1 MTTRRMSDITGVRS
15 GTDGV
20 PDETAPDRAAPGEAA
35 PDRAAPDGA
44 APGEAATDRAAPDGA
59 VTRRG
64 PGEAVAERDAEA
76 VSRWVEDFVFALIQM
91 GFPRMPARVFVALIT
106 TDSGRLTAAELS
118 DTLQASA
125 AAVSGA
131 VRYLI
136 QLGLIR
142 REGEPGSRRH
152 YYRVPD
158 NWWDDLLSARDSLMG
173 RWTAVMR
180 EGAGILGTATP
191 AGARIAESARYF
203 EFLAT
208 EVPQVMRRWRERK
221 AELDGGPA
229 DDR

>member
-1 MTTRRMSDITGVRS
+1 MSDITGVAHGTGS
-15 GTDGV
+15 GADGIGSGADSTGSGADGA
-20 PDETAPDRAAPGEAA
+20 PDEAAA
-35 PDRAAPDGA
+35 DGTVA
-44 APGEAATDRAAPDGA
+44 
-59 VTRRG
+59 RRG
-64 PGEAVAERDAEA
+64 PGSGQATAGRDAEA

-118 DTLQASA
+118 DALQASA

-229 DDR
+229 DDQ

>member
-1 MTTRRMSDITGVRS
+1 MSDMTGVAR
-15 GTDGV
+15 GAQ
-20 PDETAPDRAAPGEAA
+20 PDSSEPAAA
-35 PDRAAPDGA
+35 
-44 APGEAATDRAAPDGA
+44 
-59 VTRRG
+59 RRG
-64 PGEAVAERDAEA
+64 PRPAKTPPERDAEA

-118 DTLQASA
+118 ETLQASA

-136 QLGLIR
+136 QLGLVR

-152 YYRVPD
+152 QYRVPD
-158 NWWDDLLSARDSLMG
+158 NWWDELLSARDSLMG

-203 EFLAT
+203 EFLTT
-208 EVPQVMRRWRERK
+208 EMPQVMRRWHERK
-221 AELDGGPA
+221 AERDGGPA
-229 DDR
+229 SDR

>member
-1 MTTRRMSDITGVRS
+1 
-15 GTDGV
+15 
-20 PDETAPDRAAPGEAA
+20 
-35 PDRAAPDGA
+35 
-44 APGEAATDRAAPDGA
+44 
-59 VTRRG
+59 
-64 PGEAVAERDAEA
+64 
-76 VSRWVEDFVFALIQM
+76 M

-118 DTLQASA
+118 DALQASA

-180 EGAGILGTATP
+180 EGAGILGTTTP

-208 EVPQVMRRWRERK
+208 EVPQVMRRWREHK